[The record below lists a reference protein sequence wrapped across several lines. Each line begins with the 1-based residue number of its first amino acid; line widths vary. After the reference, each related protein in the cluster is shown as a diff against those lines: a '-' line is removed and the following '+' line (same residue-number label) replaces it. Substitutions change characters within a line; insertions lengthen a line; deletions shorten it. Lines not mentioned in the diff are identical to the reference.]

1 MWFVNFQVCGWSGV
15 TQLQNQRLVEID
27 KSFITDLNH
36 QTMIWMNLNTE
47 QRINL
52 QDIFTSTSVKNKKE
66 RNKCQ
71 NNFSSK
77 YLLLRCISRSIGD
90 LIEAL
95 FFQYPMQCYMFLY
108 LWNLRSCSFL
118 NILDVHEIK
127 WRNRLPSIIN
137 WFRQGRSVIFV
148 WKIHIL
154 HAGSWTKGW
163 TSRQFSINKL
173 LGGYWTRSLKLNELF
188 DWNFKAI
195 EHWLDK
201 WELNY
206 LMDNIF
212 DDSKL

>member
-1 MWFVNFQVCGWSGV
+1 M
-15 TQLQNQRLVEID
+15 
-27 KSFITDLNH
+27 
-36 QTMIWMNLNTE
+36 
-47 QRINL
+47 
-52 QDIFTSTSVKNKKE
+52 
-66 RNKCQ
+66 
-71 NNFSSK
+71 
-77 YLLLRCISRSIGD
+77 
-90 LIEAL
+90 

-148 WKIHIL
+148 WKVHIL

-212 DDSKL
+212 DDSNLQNRSINLTLNVKNLTEIHDFTLEPLIGDDILLDWNWNHA